1 MERVVTINLNG
12 NAFQLEQGAYDALR
26 QWLDAA
32 DAGLKGNPDCAEIL
46 SDLEQA
52 VADKCAG
59 VLGARKTVV
68 SGAEMS
74 AILKEM
80 GPVKDTGKDAEA
92 MHENTDAPKASP
104 DADKRLY
111 RLREGAMFA
120 GVCSGIAAYFKTDPS
135 IVRAIFIVMTALT
148 QGAGLL
154 VYAVMMFVVPS
165 AQTSAEWA
173 AAHGLPFNAQEVI
186 DGAKKQFAEIAQNQ
200 QSAWRRRQRRQRQR
214 TTSKMS
220 AFATPAPQPAVGYGT
235 RLLAGVVASVCAL
248 VEAALGLA
256 LVFIVWSLF
265 TTGAVLGVEP
275 PMDLPFWGAMFVAA
289 FVLLVV
295 SWPFRAMR
303 RASFAALGY
312 NAAASELSYGLF
324 SFVFTVGGLWYA
336 YQYWPAAREVI
347 APIYDWF
354 RAIIAPGGL

>member
-1 MERVVTINLNG
+1 MEHVVTINLNG

-26 QWLDAA
+26 KWLDAA
-32 DAGLKGNPDCAEIL
+32 ETGLKDNPDRAEIL

-68 SGAEMS
+68 SGAEMG

-80 GPVKDTGKDAEA
+80 GPVTDTESTHEQAEA
-92 MHENTDAPKASP
+92 PNASS

-120 GVCSGIAAYFKTDPS
+120 GVCSGIAAYFKTDPTL
-135 IVRAIFIVMTALT
+135 VRFIFVVATVLT

-186 DGAKKQFAEIAQNQ
+186 DGAKKQFAEIARNQ
-200 QSAWRRRQRRQRQR
+200 QSAWRRRERRRR
-214 TTSKMS
+214 TASKMS
-220 AFATPAPQPAVGYGT
+220 AFATPAPQPHVGYGT
-235 RLLAGVVASVCAL
+235 QMLAGVVASICAL
-248 VEAALGLA
+248 VEASLGLA
-256 LVFIVWSLF
+256 LVFTVWSLF

-275 PMDLPFWGAMFVAA
+275 PADWSLWGAIFVAA
-289 FVLLVV
+289 FAIIVAT
-295 SWPFRAMR
+295 WPFRAMR

-324 SFVFTVGGLWYA
+324 SFIFTVGGLWYA

-347 APIYDWF
+347 APIYQWF
-354 RAIIAPGGL
+354 RAIVAPGGF